1 MQAVK
6 IKPAEAAAI
15 MGCSPQFVRIGL
27 QQGKLDIG
35 DAIKMSSIWTY
46 NISAAALARRQGVTV
61 EELEKKN
68 KGAAEMNRRQRK
80 KKDAKGLI
88 LIFSCEMVCKQETYA
103 NLEQTIQA
111 QLNKGNVIVLPPYL
125 RLEGIA
131 GGSRV
136 KRIKIMKGR

>member
-1 MQAVK
+1 
-6 IKPAEAAAI
+6 
-15 MGCSPQFVRIGL
+15 
-27 QQGKLDIG
+27 
-35 DAIKMSSIWTY
+35 
-46 NISAAALARRQGVTV
+46 
-61 EELEKKN
+61 
-68 KGAAEMNRRQRK
+68 MNRRQRK

-111 QLNKGNVIVLPPYL
+111 QLNKGNVIVLPTYL

-136 KRIKIMKGR
+136 KKIKIMKERQAQCSK

>member
-1 MQAVK
+1 
-6 IKPAEAAAI
+6 
-15 MGCSPQFVRIGL
+15 
-27 QQGKLDIG
+27 
-35 DAIKMSSIWTY
+35 
-46 NISAAALARRQGVTV
+46 
-61 EELEKKN
+61 
-68 KGAAEMNRRQRK
+68 MNRRQRK

-131 GGSRV
+131 GDSRV
-136 KRIKIMKGR
+136 KKIKIMKERQAQCKK

>member
-1 MQAVK
+1 
-6 IKPAEAAAI
+6 
-15 MGCSPQFVRIGL
+15 
-27 QQGKLDIG
+27 
-35 DAIKMSSIWTY
+35 
-46 NISAAALARRQGVTV
+46 
-61 EELEKKN
+61 
-68 KGAAEMNRRQRK
+68 MNRRQRK

-125 RLEGIA
+125 RLERIA

-136 KRIKIMKGR
+136 KKIKIMKERQAQCSK

>member
-46 NISAAALARRQGVTV
+46 NISAAALARRQGMTT
-61 EELEKKN
+61 EEL
-68 KGAAEMNRRQRK
+68 NRV
-80 KKDAKGLI
+80 L
-88 LIFSCEMVCKQETYA
+88 QEIRG
-103 NLEQTIQA
+103 E
-111 QLNKGNVIVLPPYL
+111 
-125 RLEGIA
+125 
-131 GGSRV
+131 
-136 KRIKIMKGR
+136 

>member
-46 NISAAALARRQGVTV
+46 NISAAALARRQGMTA
-61 EELEKKN
+61 EEL
-68 KGAAEMNRRQRK
+68 NRARQERR
-80 KKDAKGLI
+80 G
-88 LIFSCEMVCKQETYA
+88 E
-103 NLEQTIQA
+103 
-111 QLNKGNVIVLPPYL
+111 
-125 RLEGIA
+125 
-131 GGSRV
+131 
-136 KRIKIMKGR
+136 